1 MMIIKLISNQPA
13 ANRSTEIFFPFP
25 PMGRDRKVT
34 RLRNES
40 ILSLRFKIMLEWRRN
55 MVVRETMMMRV
66 LLFLFGGVV
75 LQRVFVTDIAIFSNF
90 VNGVELV
97 LAPVEIFG
105 RLNVNFFFFFHILK
119 DGSTFCGSS
128 RKKDLIDC
136 DETFRQ
142 F

>member
-1 MMIIKLISNQPA
+1 
-13 ANRSTEIFFPFP
+13 
-25 PMGRDRKVT
+25 
-34 RLRNES
+34 
-40 ILSLRFKIMLEWRRN
+40 

-105 RLNVNFFFFFHILK
+105 RLNVNFFFFFFI
-119 DGSTFCGSS
+119 F
-128 RKKDLIDC
+128 
-136 DETFRQ
+136 
-142 F
+142 